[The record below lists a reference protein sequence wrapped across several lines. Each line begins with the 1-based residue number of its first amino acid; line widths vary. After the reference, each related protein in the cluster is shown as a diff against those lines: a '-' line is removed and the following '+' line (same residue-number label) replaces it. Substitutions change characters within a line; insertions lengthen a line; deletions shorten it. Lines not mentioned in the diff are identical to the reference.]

1 MIDLQEMIYKTFYA
15 RWDENKKRR
24 ENWDESVD
32 RFSDFFRQRCPE
44 ELQEEFN
51 KAIELFRRKEIV
63 PSMRAFWSAGKPLQ
77 KENAMAYNC
86 AFTTIETIK
95 DFPTIL
101 YLLMCGCG
109 VGFSVEKKLVEKLPE
124 IPVLFESDETIV
136 VSDSREGWAEAYYII
151 LKRLFSGEIPN
162 YDLSKIRKKGE
173 RLKTSGGR
181 ASGGDVLGEL
191 IEETFKIFRAA
202 SEEKRKLSPIEC
214 HDLVCSIAKCVV
226 AGGTRRSACISL
238 SDLGDTEMRRAKE
251 GQFWV
256 NHPNRSNSNNSA
268 IYEKKPSPVDFIY
281 EMYSMIRS
289 QSGERGIFN
298 RGDLKTTL
306 PERRDKNHVF
316 GINPCVVGETNI
328 LTKKSGWVPIKN
340 LVGKDVE
347 IWNGFDWSVVKPFS
361 TGENEIM
368 QISFSDGK
376 SIFCTPYHKFI
387 LRDNRRVEAKD
398 LNNGDFLEKCSFPV
412 QAKENKNDKITS
424 NEIDSKY
431 YSYGFYSGDGNKN
444 SKSSWLYP
452 KKYCCQERLNGDFSE
467 ESISQKRKTWKHGD
481 MPDKDYVPVN
491 ESIEKC
497 LSWLAGIIDSDGVSI
512 REKNSSGIQISSVN
526 KEFLLNISLMLNR
539 LGCNPKVSKGRP
551 EGEKLMPDHKG
562 GEKAFFCKE
571 IHRLLLNA
579 TDTSLLL
586 SLGLKTNRVL
596 FEKNNPQR
604 DCRRFVYV
612 TKIEKTDRKEETFC
626 VSEPKNNSVVFD
638 GILTGNCGEVVLRRA
653 QFCNLSEVIIREK
666 DSLEYLKEKIR
677 AATLIGLLQS
687 TLTNFKFISSE
698 WKKNCEEERL
708 IGVSLTG
715 IKDHEILRTISD
727 ETAFYA
733 RELKNESLKSAEEFS
748 KIMKV
753 NMPAQVTVI
762 KPSGTTSQLVNS
774 SSGIHPRF
782 SRYYIRRVTVSKMDP
797 IYKFLKDSG
806 CPFYEDDNS
815 EMSANALVEFP
826 VKSPDSAEIKNEKG
840 AIEQLEHWKI
850 FKTEYCEGNP
860 SATIFVSDSEWI
872 DVVQWVYKNWEHII
886 GLSFFPKDD
895 NIYPNAPFK
904 EISGEEYEERLKLF
918 PKINWNE
925 LEKFE
930 NSDNTKGQR
939 EFACAGGKCEL

>member
-32 RFSDFFRQRCPE
+32 RFADFFRQRCPE

-316 GINPCVVGETNI
+316 GINPCGE
-328 LTKKSGWVPIKN
+328 
-340 LVGKDVE
+340 
-347 IWNGFDWSVVKPFS
+347 
-361 TGENEIM
+361 
-368 QISFSDGK
+368 
-376 SIFCTPYHKFI
+376 
-387 LRDNRRVEAKD
+387 A
-398 LNNGDFLEKCSFPV
+398 
-412 QAKENKNDKITS
+412 
-424 NEIDSKY
+424 
-431 YSYGFYSGDGNKN
+431 
-444 SKSSWLYP
+444 
-452 KKYCCQERLNGDFSE
+452 
-467 ESISQKRKTWKHGD
+467 
-481 MPDKDYVPVN
+481 
-491 ESIEKC
+491 
-497 LSWLAGIIDSDGVSI
+497 
-512 REKNSSGIQISSVN
+512 
-526 KEFLLNISLMLNR
+526 
-539 LGCNPKVSKGRP
+539 
-551 EGEKLMPDHKG
+551 
-562 GEKAFFCKE
+562 
-571 IHRLLLNA
+571 
-579 TDTSLLL
+579 
-586 SLGLKTNRVL
+586 
-596 FEKNNPQR
+596 
-604 DCRRFVYV
+604 
-612 TKIEKTDRKEETFC
+612 
-626 VSEPKNNSVVFD
+626 
-638 GILTGNCGEVVLRRA
+638 VLRRA

-782 SRYYIRRVTVSKMDP
+782 SKYYIRRVTVSKMDP
-797 IYKFLKDSG
+797 IYQFLKSSG

-815 EMSANALVEFP
+815 EMSPNALVEFP
-826 VKSPDSAEIKNEKG
+826 VKAPDSAESKDEKG

-904 EISGEEYEERLKLF
+904 EISEEEYEERLKLF